1 MNENIKFN
9 ITDLEVL
16 NNTKNFFDSINENT
30 VIENN
35 QNNNYNKNNNYNQN
49 NNQNN
54 TKTFIPKKNNYI
66 NVVNKNNTFNVSR
79 GIRMKYI

>member
-35 QNNNYNKNNNYNQN
+35 QNNNYNQNY
-49 NNQNN
+49 NQNN
-54 TKTFIPKKNNYI
+54 TKTFIPKKYNFI